1 MNSPLAPL
9 TSPNERQPL
18 LRAEQLVKHFPL
30 PKNFFSK
37 QTAVVHAVDDVS
49 FSVYPGETLGL
60 VGESGCGKSTLGR
73 LLLRLLEP
81 TSGRVWFDG
90 VDLTTLNDP
99 EMRSKRRALQMVF
112 QDPYSSLNPRMTVAQ
127 ILTEPLKLHG
137 LARGQERE
145 RVAALLDQVG
155 LPAQYMQRYPHEFS
169 GGQRQRIGIARA
181 LAVEPSLIVC
191 DEAVSALDVSVQAQV
206 INLLQDLQRKLGLAY
221 VFIAHDLAV
230 VKHIA
235 DRVAVM
241 YLGQIVEY
249 ADKRD
254 LFATPRHPYTQAL
267 LAAIPEPRPRQIVT
281 RTMLQ
286 GDVPNPI
293 APPSGCRFRTRCA
306 HAQQRCTDEVP
317 ALIADEPTG
326 SSRAVACH
334 FWKAITPPVAAIVD
348 AVDATKQLRL
358 ERLQA
363 AFRPD
368 AALSSPHHDASTPL
382 SV

>member
-1 MNSPLAPL
+1 MNAPMIPD
-9 TSPNERQPL
+9 TNRAPL

-30 PKNFFSK
+30 PKSFFSK

-90 VDLTTLNDP
+90 VDLTKLNDAD
-99 EMRSKRRALQMVF
+99 MRSKRRALQMVF

-137 LARGQERE
+137 LARGAERE

-267 LAAIPEPRPRQIVT
+267 LAAIPEPRPRQVVA

-293 APPSGCRFRTRCA
+293 APPSGCRFRTRCT
-306 HAQQRCTDEVP
+306 HARQRCTDEVP
-317 ALIADEPTG
+317 LLITDELA
-326 SSRAVACH
+326 SDSRAVACH
-334 FWKAITPPVAAIVD
+334 FWSEITPPAEAIID
-348 AVDATKQLRL
+348 PVDATKQHRL

-368 AALSSPHHDASTPL
+368 TALTSQHHDASTPL